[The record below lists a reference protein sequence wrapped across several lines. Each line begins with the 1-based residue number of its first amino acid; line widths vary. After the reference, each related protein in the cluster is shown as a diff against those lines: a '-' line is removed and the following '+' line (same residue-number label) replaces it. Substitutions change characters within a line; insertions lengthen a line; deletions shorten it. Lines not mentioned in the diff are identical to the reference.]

1 MNLTPTIIIV
11 SLLVFFI
18 ILALVILI
26 RNGIVRRTRQQQQ
39 KSALRGVNVMPVRM
53 LTVRE
58 GRVVPNTEVI
68 TPTSINKKSWFERSS
83 WLSGQT
89 TRVNSEMI
97 DHRNSESQRIKEILV
112 NDRMSHSEKSGRR
125 TPKLKHVF
133 PFERQRMSTNLH
145 EAAERGEMAKVGNV
159 DRLAIPIKPFLDPPP
174 ASVMPSIDER
184 SSRWGQSI
192 STETASLSPT
202 EKPDPPPL
210 PFQTPFSVER
220 IGRASKPSS
229 RPESADVQSMSPIAQ
244 GNASSVDDYAWHH
257 PGTRISISKLSRK
270 LSAADPEYSV
280 ARQLIARRKAATPP
294 TSYWSVAEQQDFPKL
309 VAHFGTSW
317 TEIASWMPAKTHIM
331 VRNYFNRL
339 VCQGRTELAEAAKL
353 ADAKRERGEGRGPL
367 PEISCLDT
375 TANDASQSKPE
386 RRRSQ
391 RLFTKS
397 RPSSARNSAFPPS
410 ESIPE
415 LPRVPPNAA
424 MAPTS
429 GPSSKRNSQD
439 TQGTNLGRS
448 ASVRPKSSSSAP
460 KQLRRSNSQ
469 HSVSTYDSDQFQ
481 EFKHYFGPTAYNLHT
496 PGNRPS
502 MVSTNSISTLASIDS
517 IIQPTARRKEKALP
531 PLPILHKGTLVR
543 KDSGRIMKLSGTGE
557 DLRKEKA
564 KVRAGNGEE
573 WKPSLR
579 KDVKSI
585 GSARGVQ
592 EGLKGSG
599 KAF

>member
-11 SLLVFFI
+11 SLLAFFI
-18 ILALVILI
+18 ILAVVLLV
-26 RNGIVRRTRQQQQ
+26 RNGVARRARQERQ
-39 KSALRGVNVMPVRM
+39 KTALNGVNVVPVRM
-53 LTVRE
+53 LTIRE
-58 GRVVPNTEVI
+58 GRVVPTSEVF
-68 TPTSINKKSWFERSS
+68 TPNRSHKKSWFERGS

-89 TRVNSEMI
+89 TRVNSEMT
-97 DHRNSESQRIKEILV
+97 DHRNSESQRIKEIV
-112 NDRMSHSEKSGRR
+112 VKDRMSQSEKPGRR

-133 PFERQRMSTNLH
+133 SFERQRRSSYSH
-145 EAAERGEMAKVGNV
+145 EAAERGEIAKVGSV
-159 DRLAIPIKPFLDPPP
+159 DRVAVPIKPSMDPPP
-174 ASVMPSIDER
+174 ASVMASIDEC
-184 SSRWGQSI
+184 SSHWGQSI

-202 EKPDPPPL
+202 DTSEPPPI

-220 IGRASKPSS
+220 IGRASEATS
-229 RPESADVQSMSPIAQ
+229 RPESDDVMGSIAE
-244 GNASSVDDYAWHH
+244 GNVDEYAWHH

-270 LSAADPEYSV
+270 LSAADPEYSI
-280 ARQLIARRKAATPP
+280 ARQMIARRKVATPP
-294 TSYWSVAEQQDFPKL
+294 TSYWSAAEQQDFPKL

-317 TEIASWMPAKTHIM
+317 TEIASWMPSKTHIM

-339 VCQGRTELAEAAKL
+339 ICQGRTDLAEAAKL
-353 ADAKRERGEGRGPL
+353 ADLKKERGEERGPL

-375 TANDASQSKPE
+375 EDKDASQCKPE
-386 RRRSQ
+386 RRRSS
-391 RLFTKS
+391 RLSSKS
-397 RPSSARNSAFPPS
+397 RPSSARNSAFPPP

-415 LPRVPPNAA
+415 LPRVPSNVTL
-424 MAPTS
+424 API
-429 GPSSKRNSQD
+429 SKRSSNRVSHSIH
-439 TQGTNLGRS
+439 GTEFGRS
-448 ASVRPKSSSSAP
+448 ASVRPKSSSSVT
-460 KQLRRSNSQ
+460 KQPRRSNSQ
-469 HSVSTYDSDQFQ
+469 RSVCTCNSDQFQ
-481 EFKHYFGPTAYNLHT
+481 EFKHYFGPAAYNLHS

-502 MVSTNSISTLASIDS
+502 MVSLSSISTLASIDS
-517 IIQPTARRKEKALP
+517 VIQPSSRKREKALP

-557 DLRKEKA
+557 DLQKEKA
-564 KVRAGNGEE
+564 KVRAGNGGE

>member
-18 ILALVILI
+18 ILALMILI

-97 DHRNSESQRIKEILV
+97 DHRNSESQRIKEIQV

-125 TPKLKHVF
+125 TPKLKYVF

-159 DRLAIPIKPFLDPPP
+159 DGLATPIKPFLNPPP
-174 ASVMPSIDER
+174 ASVMPSIDEC

-202 EKPDPPPL
+202 DKSEPPPL

-220 IGRASKPSS
+220 IGRASEPSS
-229 RPESADVQSMSPIAQ
+229 RPESTHVQSMGSIAQ

-331 VRNYFNRL
+331 
-339 VCQGRTELAEAAKL
+339 GRTELAEAAKL
-353 ADAKRERGEGRGPL
+353 ADAKRERGEERGPL

-391 RLFTKS
+391 RISTKS
-397 RPSSARNSAFPPS
+397 RSSSARNSAFPPS
-410 ESIPE
+410 GSIPE

-429 GPSSKRNSQD
+429 RPSSKRNSQE

-469 HSVSTYDSDQFQ
+469 RSVSTYDSDQFQ
-481 EFKHYFGPTAYNLHT
+481 EFKHYFGPTAYSLHT

-531 PLPILHKGTLVR
+531 PLPIIHKGTLVR